1 MKKNAYFVTA
11 IGTDSGKTLVCAV
24 LAEALGADYWK
35 PVQAGF
41 PRDTDT
47 VKSLV
52 SRTDITF
59 HPETYLLQMPA
70 SPHLSAASEGVV
82 IDPKKITLPEI
93 NNLVI
98 VEGAGGLMVPLTD
111 DFFIA
116 DLIERLNIPLILV
129 ANTYLGS
136 INHTLLTIREIQ
148 RRNLKVEGI
157 IFNGEDNRST
167 KEIILKQSGYRL
179 LGEIFPEKIISQ
191 EVVKRYAETFRK
203 SFL

>member
-1 MKKNAYFVTA
+1 MKKDFFVTA
-11 IGTDSGKTLVCAV
+11 IGTDSGKTMACAV

-35 PVQAGF
+35 PVQAGL

-52 SRTDITF
+52 SRTDIVF

-70 SPHLSAASEGVV
+70 SPHWASASEGIV
-82 IDPKKITLPEI
+82 IDPKKIVVPETS
-93 NNLVI
+93 NSLI

-116 DLIERLNIPLILV
+116 DLIEQLDIPLVLV
-129 ANTYLGS
+129 ANIYLGS

-157 IFNGEDNRST
+157 IFNGEDVKST
-167 KEIILKQSGYRL
+167 KEIIREQSGFRV
-179 LGEIFPEKIISQ
+179 LGEIFPEKEINK
-191 EVVKRYAETFRK
+191 ETVRRYAETFRK
-203 SFL
+203 SFS

>member
-1 MKKNAYFVTA
+1 MKRDFFVTA

-24 LAEALGADYWK
+24 LAEVLGADYWK

-52 SRTDITF
+52 SRTDIVF

-70 SPHLSAASEGVV
+70 SPHWASASEGII
-82 IDPKKITLPEI
+82 IDPKKIVVPETS
-93 NNLVI
+93 NSLI

-116 DLIERLNIPLILV
+116 DLIEQLDIPLVLV
-129 ANTYLGS
+129 ANIYLGS

-157 IFNGEDNRST
+157 IFNGEDVKST
-167 KEIILKQSGYRL
+167 KEIIREQSGFRV
-179 LGEIFPEKIISQ
+179 LGEIFPEKEINK
-191 EVVKRYAETFRK
+191 ETVRRYAETFRK
-203 SFL
+203 SFS

>member
-52 SRTDITF
+52 YRTDITF
-59 HPETYLLQMPA
+59 HSEAYLLQMPA
-70 SPHLSAASEGVV
+70 SPHLSAASEGMI
-82 IDPKKITLPEI
+82 IDPKRIMLPET
-93 NNLVI
+93 NNSLI

-116 DLIERLNIPLILV
+116 DLIELLNIPLILV
-129 ANTYLGS
+129 ANIYLGS

-148 RRNLKVEGI
+148 RKNLQVEGI
-157 IFNGEDNRST
+157 IFNGEDIRST
-167 KEIILKQSGYRL
+167 KEIILKQSDYRV
-179 LGEIFPEKIISQ
+179 LGEIFPEKVINK

>member
-11 IGTDSGKTLVCAV
+11 IGTDSGKTLACAI

-52 SRTDITF
+52 SRIDITF
-59 HPETYLLQMPA
+59 HPEAYLLQMPA
-70 SPHLSAASEGVV
+70 SPHLSAASEGMV
-82 IDPKKITLPEI
+82 IDPKRTMLPET
-93 NNLVI
+93 NNSLI
-98 VEGAGGLMVPLTD
+98 VEGAGGFMVPLTD

-129 ANTYLGS
+129 ANIYLGS
-136 INHTLLTIREIQ
+136 INHTLLTVRELQ

-167 KEIILKQSGYRL
+167 KEIILKQSGYRM
-179 LGEIFPEKIISQ
+179 LGEIFPEKVINK

>member
-1 MKKNAYFVTA
+1 MKKDFFVTA
-11 IGTDSGKTLVCAV
+11 IGTDSGKTLACAV

-35 PVQAGF
+35 PVQAGL

-59 HPETYLLQMPA
+59 HSEAYLLQMPA
-70 SPHLSAASEGVV
+70 SPHLSAASEGIV
-82 IDPKKITLPEI
+82 IDPKKIAVPET
-93 NNLVI
+93 NNSLI
-98 VEGAGGLMVPLTD
+98 VEGAGGLMVPLTN

-116 DLIERLNIPLILV
+116 DLIEQLDVPLILV
-129 ANTYLGS
+129 ANIYLGS

-157 IFNGEDNRST
+157 IFNGEDVKST
-167 KEIILKQSGYRL
+167 KEIIREQSGFRV
-179 LGEIFPEKIISQ
+179 LGEIFPEKEINK
-191 EVVKRYAETFRK
+191 ETVRRYAETFRK
-203 SFL
+203 SFS